1 MKISKLWML
10 IPLMAGAMC
19 LADLAPAETN
29 LKPGEAIEGEA
40 VLLEVEVTAT
50 ITKINK
56 KTREVT
62 VKTKD
67 GDKYSFFASDDVE
80 NFAQMKKGD
89 VITATYVEALAYEVI
104 KGGTEVIAEAAVGAA
119 KAEPGEKPAGFIG
132 EQITVNV
139 TIAAIDMKEPSVTFE
154 GADGYTRT
162 IKVVYPEKLKS
173 VKVGD
178 TVALTY
184 TEAMAI
190 KVEKAKK

>member
-1 MKISKLWML
+1 MKITKLWML
-10 IPLMAGAMC
+10 IPLVAGSVG
-19 LADLAPAETN
+19 LADLTQAETN
-29 LKPGEAIEGEA
+29 LKPGEPIEGEA
-40 VLLEVEVTAT
+40 VLLEVEITAT
-50 ITKINK
+50 IIKIDK

-67 GDKYSFFASDDVE
+67 GDKYSFFASDEVE

-104 KGGTEVIAEAAVGAA
+104 KGGTDVIAEKAVAAG

-139 TIAAIDMKEPSVTFE
+139 TIAAIDRAAPSVTFA

-162 IKVVYPEKLKS
+162 MKVRYPEKLES